1 MHTVSK
7 FFNIPFQ
14 LMCKDEGDK
23 ANGLLLLPNDM
34 TWSELEKGLN
44 HSWHDLTSVLKTLVR
59 GLAGVWTQ
67 SLPHSR

>member
-1 MHTVSK
+1 
-7 FFNIPFQ
+7 
-14 LMCKDEGDK
+14 MCKDEGDK

-34 TWSELEKGLN
+34 TIWTGKGFN